1 MELSKAFP
9 VSILLLASPT
19 TAAPAAVIEA
29 VYVLIAPTVILA
41 VALTT
46 LPIPSAADFAP
57 LAIPSKI
64 LLRFLE
70 RSLSISL
77 LLAFCAASS

>member
-1 MELSKAFP
+1 M
-9 VSILLLASPT
+9 LLLASPA

-29 VYVLIAPTVILA
+29 VYVLTAPTVILA

-57 LAIPSKI
+57 LAIP
-64 LLRFLE
+64 
-70 RSLSISL
+70 
-77 LLAFCAASS
+77 